1 MFTENEDGRT
11 PAFEVEKQS
20 HLFEFHVVTSL
31 FLKSGWMRGA
41 IGICVAFE

>member
-11 PAFEVEKQS
+11 AAFEVENKS
-20 HLFEFHVVTSL
+20 HVFEFHVVTSL
-31 FLKSGWMRGA
+31 FWNREWMRGA